1 VILIKTKK
9 EIDYIRESCRIVAEV
24 LQLMK
29 RYAKPG
35 ITTLELDKIAEDYIL
50 SNNARAAFKGYSQA
64 GSFDYPGSIC
74 SSIDDE
80 VVHGIPGNRVLKEGE
95 LLSIDVGVEKNNYYG
110 DAAISIAIGKISEE
124 KKKLMDVTEKS
135 LYIGIEQAVAGNR
148 IGDIGNAIQTYV
160 ESFGFSVVRDLCGHG
175 VGKHLHEDPQIPN
188 YGKRGTGAL
197 IKNGMTLAIEPMI
210 NMGSHKVFVDE
221 DGWTVKT
228 IDGLPSAHFEHTIA
242 VIDGKPEILTI
253 CWIKKYGKARTNKS
267 RWNSYW
273 NITKCSFQ
281 GSTWKWAWNPCSYFR
296 KDENAFYKNISWR

>member
-1 VILIKTKK
+1 MILIKTKK

-29 RYAKPG
+29 RYAKAG

-80 VVHGIPGNRVLKEGE
+80 VVHGIPGDRVLKEGE
-95 LLSIDVGVEKNNYYG
+95 LLSIDVGVEKNNYFG

-124 KKKLMDVTEKS
+124 KQKLMEVTEKS
-135 LYIGIEQAVAGNR
+135 LYLGIEQAVAGNR

-160 ESFGFSVVRDLCGHG
+160 ESFGYSVVRDLCGHG

-210 NMGSHKVFVDE
+210 NMGSYKVFVDE

-228 IDGLPSAHFEHTIA
+228 MDGLPSAHFEHTIA
-242 VIDGKPEILTI
+242 IIDGKPEILTI
-253 CWIKKYGKARTNKS
+253 C
-267 RWNSYW
+267 
-273 NITKCSFQ
+273 
-281 GSTWKWAWNPCSYFR
+281 
-296 KDENAFYKNISWR
+296 